1 VSLTRSKR
9 ISLMTEASSRLE
21 AEPWAI
27 IDLTLKQFDLPIKA
41 QWDGS
46 ASSYIL
52 EMISTIS
59 DGVLVELAEHL
70 GLAVDSKA
78 ATSLDPAFWQKG
90 MLRLFISH
98 LATHKAWAAQLKES
112 LLDFGI
118 SAFVAHNDI
127 KPTLEWQNQ
136 IETALATCDAL
147 VALLHEKFHESQW
160 TDQEIGF
167 VMGRGMPAFAVRL
180 GETPYG
186 FIGRFQAFN
195 GKHLEPPE
203 LAEELFNAYRTN
215 KQTKDKMAEVI
226 IRLFENSSSF
236 AEAKTRIVY
245 VEQLDIWRPSFSV
258 RIDAAVTNNGQV
270 EGSWG
275 VPERVKKLVVK
286 WKPK

>member
-1 VSLTRSKR
+1 
-9 ISLMTEASSRLE
+9 MTEVSSRLA
-21 AEPWAI
+21 AESWAI

-98 LATHKAWAAQLKES
+98 LATHKVWASQLKES
-112 LLDFGI
+112 LLKFGI
-118 SAFVAHNDI
+118 SGFVAHNDI

-195 GKHLEPPE
+195 GKHLEAPE
-203 LAEELFNAYRTN
+203 LAEELFDAYRTN

-226 IRLFENSSSF
+226 IRLFENSSTF
-236 AEAKTRIVY
+236 AEAKTRIAY

-258 RIDAAVTNNGQV
+258 RINLAVTNNDQV

-275 VPERVKKLVVK
+275 VPERVKKLVIK